1 MPCRIELQDLEL
13 QLRIG
18 CTAEERGEAQPVR
31 VSAVVRS
38 SEHFPACR
46 TDRLA
51 DTLDAAEIRRTLL
64 ELGALP
70 HVQTLERLG
79 ALAEARLRDR
89 LPAAGLEWELSL
101 SKPRFGWAYV
111 HAWRT

>member
-1 MPCRIELQDLEL
+1 MPCRIELGDIEL

-18 CTAEERGEAQPVR
+18 CTSEERAEPQPLRVR
-31 VSAVVRS
+31 AVVRS
-38 SEHFPACR
+38 AEPFPACQ

-51 DTLDAAEIRRTLL
+51 DTLDAAEIRRAV
-64 ELGALP
+64 LGLAALP
-70 HVQTLERLG
+70 PVQTLERLG
-79 ALAEARLRDR
+79 ALAEASLRER
-89 LPAAGLEWELSL
+89 FSATGLEWELAL